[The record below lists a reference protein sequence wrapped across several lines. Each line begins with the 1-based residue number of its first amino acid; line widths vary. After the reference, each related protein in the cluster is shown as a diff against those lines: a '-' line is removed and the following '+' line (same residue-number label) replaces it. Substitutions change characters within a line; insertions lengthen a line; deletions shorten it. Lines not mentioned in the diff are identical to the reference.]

1 MKLVRDLAVL
11 HVSVLAMFGLLY
23 FANDLRARFVSL
35 GIEMHDKLTTD
46 LIRLST
52 G

>member
-1 MKLVRDLAVL
+1 MKLVRDLMVL
-11 HVSVLAMFGLLY
+11 HIPVLAMFGLSH

-35 GIEMHDKLTTD
+35 GIEMHDTLTTD